1 MEELLSSAFTWPRK
15 EDMQTIATAREAF
28 LTGKATGLEHLRPAI
43 RESWQRCYRLQVDPN
58 LQKIPIILPAEKLEQ
73 EQERTDL
80 ISVAAPVFET
90 IGTALETER
99 FLLGVSDR
107 QGRLLHLNGHADL
120 LQQART
126 LNAVPGGALTEEQ
139 VGTTIAS
146 LVLWRGQ
153 ADYIVWSEYYCQVFH
168 RWASLGAPLHHPLTH
183 EIIGVAMISGEEP
196 NRFFT
201 KEMLERLVQRLEQL
215 LHSEELQRR
224 AALLDAYHR
233 LVLRYPQD
241 TVLALDSRGHICG
254 ASSLAVQLMQAP
266 QTLLGASLL
275 QVPGLHVQGLRP
287 VSKMDGKESYE
298 LLVTATERTHSFRA
312 TAIPVPG
319 QRQPIGTII
328 ILPHGRPPRSSRVPT
343 PASSWRAQY
352 TFADLI
358 GKAPAFQECLYLAHQ
373 AAQHD
378 FPVLLLGESG
388 SGKELLAQAIHSAS
402 ARRHGPFLAVNC
414 GVANDE
420 LLAAELFG
428 YVEGAF
434 TGAVKGGRAGKLEL
448 AHGGTL
454 FLDEVDTMSPRMQ
467 VSLLRVLEEAKIIRV
482 GAERPMAVDLRVIAA
497 SNEDLQIAVNQKR
510 FRLDLY
516 HRLSATLIRIPPL
529 RERINDILILS
540 RHLLAHLGFSGLRL
554 SNDALALLKRH
565 HWPGNVRELRNVLL
579 RSAQHTSGPLLTSQD
594 IPKDVT
600 IAITSPSSTPSG
612 SLRASEQDLILRALA
627 DTQGNMQQA
636 AARLGIH
643 QSTLYR
649 KLQRYGLSA
658 KTGELALALRRGRQ

>member
-1 MEELLSSAFTWPRK
+1 MEELLSPTFTWPRK
-15 EDMQTIATAREAF
+15 EDMQTIAAAREAF
-28 LTGKATGLEHLRPAI
+28 LAGKATGLEHLRPAI

-58 LQKIPIILPAEKLEQ
+58 LQKIPVILPAEQLEE

-99 FLLGVSDR
+99 FLLGVNDR

-146 LVLWRGQ
+146 LVLWRGH

-168 RWASLGAPLHHPLTH
+168 QWASLGAPLHHPVTH
-183 EIIGVAMISGEEP
+183 EIIGAAMISGEEP

-215 LHSEELQRR
+215 LHHEELRR
-224 AALLDAYHR
+224 RVTLLDAYHR

-241 TVLALDSRGHICG
+241 IVLALDSRGHICG
-254 ASSLAVQLMQAP
+254 ASSLAAQLVQAP
-266 QTLLGASLL
+266 QTLLDTSLL
-275 QVPGLHVQGLRP
+275 RVPGLHVQGLRP
-287 VSKMDGKESYE
+287 VSETDGEESYE
-298 LLVTATERTHSFRA
+298 LLVTAAERDRIFRA
-312 TAIPVPG
+312 TAIPVAGP
-319 QRQPIGTII
+319 RQPVGTIV
-328 ILPHGRPPRSSRVPT
+328 ILPYARPPRRSRALT
-343 PASSWRAQY
+343 PPSSWRVRY
-352 TFADLI
+352 TFTDLI
-358 GKAPAFQECLYLAHQ
+358 GKAPAFQECLDLAHQ

-402 ARRHGPFLAVNC
+402 ARRHGPFVAVNC

-434 TGAVKGGRAGKLEL
+434 TGAAKGGRTGKLEL

-454 FLDEVDTMSPRMQ
+454 LLDEVDAMSSKMQ
-467 VSLLRVLEEAKIIRV
+467 VSLLRVLEEGRITRV
-482 GAERPMAVDLRVIAA
+482 GAERPVAVDLRVIAA
-497 SNEDLQIAVNQKR
+497 SNEDLQVTVTQKR

-516 HRLSATLIRIPPL
+516 HRLCVALIRMPPL
-529 RERINDILILS
+529 RERTNDIVVLS
-540 RHLLAHLGFSGLRL
+540 RHLLAQLGFSGLRL
-554 SNDALALLKRH
+554 SNDALALLKRYP
-565 HWPGNVRELRNVLL
+565 WPGNVRELRNMLL
-579 RSAQHTSGPLLTSQD
+579 RSAQHATGTLITPQD

-600 IAITSPSSTPSG
+600 AAIATPSSTPSG

-627 DTQGNMQQA
+627 DTHGNMQQA

-649 KLQRYGLSA
+649 KLRRYGLSA
-658 KTGELALALRRGRQ
+658 KTGELALALNRRER